1 MPQAPIEEVLTQSL
15 NAEQKAAAVDPN
27 REVLTLACAGSGKSR
42 TLAFRIARLLAE
54 GVEPRAIVAFTF
66 TEKAAESIKR
76 RVAQALVAVG
86 IEPTVMGAM
95 YLGTIHGYC
104 QQMLGEIDA
113 RFRQFEVLDTNRFKL
128 FALSRYPSLAINTVR
143 SRTGTKNYPKGSQFR
158 TIAKI
163 VDTWSTMN
171 DEMIKLADVAAD
183 DDDLAAVLEKLH
195 EAMTRDQF
203 IDFSYMIRLVV
214 DRLQADDERALMAT
228 EHIRHLMVDEYQD
241 VNPAQESLIRA
252 LHPRLESLFVVG
264 DDDQAIYSWRG
275 ADVSNILEFQ
285 DRYSTASVHTLSTNF
300 RSTAAIVRS
309 SAAFIDQELGAKRM
323 DKSPVA
329 HRDASPQQFG
339 RFLFPDRD
347 DEAAWVAER
356 IQTLIGTRYIEY
368 KPDGT
373 VDRVRGLTPG
383 DFAILMRS
391 TRQPETSGDFPRHF
405 PFTSSLAELEIPYSL
420 ESGGGPF
427 DRPQVAVL
435 RDCFLMLQEENP
447 NRTKARDFFES
458 HVSPSYQDADFR
470 SFAEVLGRWGREIHT
485 PYNPQATRRRVYP
498 QKLVHELLEAF
509 GIQRSYF
516 DDAVMRDIGIF
527 SRMILDVEVV
537 YMSVDSTQRFREI
550 CNFLRYIAEDGY
562 DTSTDDMLQ
571 KPDAVTIATVH
582 KMKGLEFPVVF
593 VVDVES
599 GRFPG
604 NRRKYEGWLPDS
616 VINAAL
622 SRGAYLSEPDAEAR
636 LFYTALTRAERFL
649 YISGSQHLP
658 GGKQK
663 KKLSNYALRLQDDT
677 LEEDPAVMPASL
689 NRCPPSARVDETVLP
704 TSFSDIR
711 YYLKCPMDYRFR
723 KRFGYSP
730 AVPELFGFGVT
741 VHTALGK
748 LHEQYHTSVPTA
760 DEAEAIA
767 HDVFHLKHIH
777 ESRDPINR
785 PGGYE
790 RARDS
795 AAKILRTYTEGFDQ
809 DFVQS
814 KQIEVRFEIPAEG
827 TVITGDIDLLI
838 REDAEGN
845 ITEAS
850 VIDFKAMKGG
860 DSPISEETEL
870 HWTELALQVQL
881 YAKAARE
888 VLGENA
894 RTGSVHLLKDN
905 QRIEVPVSDAAI
917 QAAIENVEWAVDRI
931 IAGDYPMRPERN
943 KCDACDFRLLCS
955 KQAQTFQVDTPP
967 PQIHVP
973 LENGNMMARLYS
985 EYSAG

>member
-1 MPQAPIEEVLTQSL
+1 MPRTSIDDILTQSL
-15 NAEQKAAAVDPN
+15 NAEQMTAAIDQS

-76 RVAQALVAVG
+76 RVAQALAAVG

-104 QQMLGEIDA
+104 QQILGDIDA
-113 RFRQFEVLDTNRFKL
+113 NFRQFEVLDGNRFKL
-128 FALSRYPSLAINTVR
+128 FALSRYPSLGINTLR
-143 SRTGTKNYPKGSQFR
+143 TRTGTRNYPQGSQFL

-163 VDTWSTMN
+163 VDAWSTMN
-171 DEMIKLADVAAD
+171 DEMIKLCDVASEDAQ
-183 DDDLAAVLEKLH
+183 LASVLENLGG
-195 EAMTRDQF
+195 AMARDRF

-214 DRLQADDERALMAT
+214 DRLLAGDERALLGT
-228 EHIRHLMVDEYQD
+228 DHIKHLMVDEYQD
-241 VNPAQESLIRA
+241 VNPAQEALIRA
-252 LHPRLESLFVVG
+252 LQPRLDSLFVVG

-285 DRYSTASVHTLSTNF
+285 NRYTTSSVHTLSTNF
-300 RSTAAIVRS
+300 RSSAAIVRT
-309 SAAFIDQELGAKRM
+309 SAAFISAELGAKRM
-323 DKSPVA
+323 DKTPTA
-329 HRDASPQQFG
+329 HRDASPQHFG
-339 RFLFPDRD
+339 RYLFPNRE
-347 DEAAWVAER
+347 DEATWVAGR
-356 IQTLIGTRYIEY
+356 IQALIGTEYIEY
-368 KPDGT
+368 NPDGS

-391 TRQPETSGDFPRHF
+391 TRQPETGGDFPRHS
-405 PFTSSLAELEIPYSL
+405 PFTAALAHHGIPYSL

-435 RDCFLMLQEENP
+435 RDCFLMLQDSNP
-447 NRTKARDFFES
+447 NRNQAREFFD
-458 HVSPSYQDADFR
+458 SYVVTAYQNANFQ

-498 QKLVHELLEAF
+498 QKLVHELLSTF
-509 GIQRSYF
+509 GIQHSEF

-550 CNFLRYIAEDGY
+550 CHFLRYIAEDGY

-571 KPDAVTIATVH
+571 KPDAVTVATVH

-604 NRRKYEGWLPDS
+604 RRRSYDGWLPDA

-649 YISGSQHLP
+649 YITASEQLP
-658 GGKQK
+658 GGKQR

-677 LEEDPAVMPASL
+677 LEEDPSVLPQNLSPA
-689 NRCPPSARVDETVLP
+689 PPDARVDDTILP

-711 YYLKCPMDYRFR
+711 YYLKCPRDYRFR
-723 KRFGYSP
+723 KRFGFSP
-730 AVPELFGFGVT
+730 AVPELFGFGIT

-748 LHEQYHTSVPTA
+748 LHEQHPGNAPTP

-767 HDVFHLKHIH
+767 RSVFHLKHVH
-777 ESRDPINR
+777 ESRDPVNR

-795 AAKILRTYTEGFDQ
+795 AAQILRTYAEHHEG
-809 DFVQS
+809 DFVES
-814 KQIEVRFEIPAEG
+814 KQVEVRFEIPAQG

-838 REDAEGN
+838 REDADGN
-845 ITEAS
+845 ITDAS

-860 DSPISEETEL
+860 DDPVSDETML

-894 RTGSVHLLKDN
+894 RTGAVHLLKDN
-905 QRIEVPVSDAAI
+905 QRIDVPVNDQAI
-917 QAAIENVEWAVDRI
+917 RAAIENVEWAVDRI
-931 IAGDYPMRPERN
+931 IAGDYPMRPDAK
-943 KCDACDFRLLCS
+943 KCEGCDFRLLCPKRAEYFS
-955 KQAQTFQVDTPP
+955 IDDQPP
-967 PQIHVP
+967 PIHVP
-973 LENGNMMARLYS
+973 QQSGSMMARLFS
-985 EYSAG
+985 EFTD